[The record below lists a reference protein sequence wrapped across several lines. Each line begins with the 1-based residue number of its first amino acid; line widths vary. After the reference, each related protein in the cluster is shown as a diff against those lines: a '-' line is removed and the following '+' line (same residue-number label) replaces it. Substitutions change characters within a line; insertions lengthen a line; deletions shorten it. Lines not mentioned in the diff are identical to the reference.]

1 MSNLKLSVDAKRAYV
16 SSLYSFLKDK
26 TEFDETIID
35 DVIDELDDLLNS
47 ENREERTGYIELTN
61 KGLKDNN
68 LAYAVGAAVNYE
80 LYFDEDLTL
89 IFGSKLVYQLTTREG
104 DAAVEESNLKRFNVP
119 LGMYSF
125 KYEADDY
132 EEI

>member
-1 MSNLKLSVDAKRAYV
+1 MSDLKLTVEAKRAYV
-16 SSLYSFLKDK
+16 SSLYSFLRDK

-35 DVIDELDDLLNS
+35 DVIDELDYLLNS
-47 ENREERTGYIELTN
+47 SDDRERTGYISLSN
-61 KGLKDNN
+61 KRLDDND
-68 LAYAVGAAVNYE
+68 LIRAVGAAVNYE

-104 DAAVEESNLKRFNVP
+104 DAAVDNSNLRRFNVP
-119 LGMYSF
+119 YGMYSF
-125 KYEADDY
+125 TYEGDAY

>member
-1 MSNLKLSVDAKRAYV
+1 MSNLKLNVDAKRAYV
-16 SSLYSFLKDK
+16 SSLHSFLRDK

-35 DVIDELDDLLNS
+35 DVIDELDYLLNS
-47 ENREERTGYIELTN
+47 DNNDERTGYIELTN
-61 KGLKDNN
+61 KGLKDND
-68 LAYAVGAAVNYE
+68 LAYAVGAAINYE

-119 LGMYSF
+119 LDMYSF
-125 KYEADDY
+125 KYE
-132 EEI
+132 EEM

>member
-1 MSNLKLSVDAKRAYV
+1 MSNLNLSVEAKRAYV
-16 SSLYSFLKDK
+16 SSLYSFLMDK

-35 DVIDELDDLLNS
+35 DVIDELDYLLNS

-61 KGLKDNN
+61 KGLKDND
-68 LAYAVGAAVNYE
+68 LAYAVGAAINYE

-125 KYEADDY
+125 KYESDPY

>member
-16 SSLYSFLKDK
+16 SSLYSFFRDK

-35 DVIDELDDLLNS
+35 DVIDELDYLLNS
-47 ENREERTGYIELTN
+47 DNREERTGYIELTN
-61 KGLKDNN
+61 KGLKDND

-80 LYFDEDLTL
+80 LYLEEDMTL
-89 IFGSKLVYQLTTREG
+89 IFGSKLVYQLTTCEG
-104 DAAVEESNLKRFNVP
+104 DAAVDDSNLKRFNVP
-119 LGMYSF
+119 LGTYRF
-125 KYEADDY
+125 TY

>member
-1 MSNLKLSVDAKRAYV
+1 MSNLKLNVDAKRAYV
-16 SSLYSFLKDK
+16 SSLHSFLRDK

-35 DVIDELDDLLNS
+35 DVIDELDYLLNS
-47 ENREERTGYIELTN
+47 DNNDERTGYIELTN
-61 KGLKDNN
+61 KGLKDND
-68 LAYAVGAAVNYE
+68 LAYAVGAAINYE

-125 KYEADDY
+125 KYE
-132 EEI
+132 EEM

>member
-16 SSLYSFLKDK
+16 SSLYSFLRDK

-35 DVIDELDDLLNS
+35 DVIDELDYLLNF

-61 KGLKDNN
+61 KGLKDND

-125 KYEADDY
+125 KYESDPY

>member
-1 MSNLKLSVDAKRAYV
+1 MSNLKLSVEAKRAYV
-16 SSLYSFLKDK
+16 SSLYSFLRDK

-35 DVIDELDDLLNS
+35 DVIDELDYLLNS

-61 KGLKDNN
+61 NGLKDND
-68 LAYAVGAAVNYE
+68 LAYAVGAAINYE

-119 LGMYSF
+119 LGVYSF
-125 KYEADDY
+125 KYE
-132 EEI
+132 EEM